1 MVEGQSVSPK
11 GKNSLCWRAQGGI
24 GKPRLESVFSRV
36 LPDMDASVH
45 ERMLVTSSHERLHI
59 CRIDEN
65 TRLIWI
71 KFPLVCGGYREMF
84 GYERE
89 LDSMIITSLS

>member
-24 GKPRLESVFSRV
+24 GKPRLESVFSRA

-45 ERMLVTSSHERLHI
+45 ERMLVTSSHERLHGAMTVI
-59 CRIDEN
+59 
-65 TRLIWI
+65 LG
-71 KFPLVCGGYREMF
+71 CG
-84 GYERE
+84 
-89 LDSMIITSLS
+89 LDSGEDGSITEAMDILIDPTKINE

>member
-36 LPDMDASVH
+36 LPNMDASVH
-45 ERMLVTSSHERLHI
+45 ERMLVTSSHERLHNFQYI
-59 CRIDEN
+59 YGQYLRQKYRGHHF
-65 TRLIWI
+65 RLV
-71 KFPLVCGGYREMF
+71 F
-84 GYERE
+84 
-89 LDSMIITSLS
+89 

>member
-36 LPDMDASVH
+36 LPNMDASVH
-45 ERMLVTSSHERLHI
+45 ERMLVTSSHERLHYVRKI
-59 CRIDEN
+59 SKMKTYVFVQSQDLLAC
-65 TRLIWI
+65 L
-71 KFPLVCGGYREMF
+71 
-84 GYERE
+84 
-89 LDSMIITSLS
+89 